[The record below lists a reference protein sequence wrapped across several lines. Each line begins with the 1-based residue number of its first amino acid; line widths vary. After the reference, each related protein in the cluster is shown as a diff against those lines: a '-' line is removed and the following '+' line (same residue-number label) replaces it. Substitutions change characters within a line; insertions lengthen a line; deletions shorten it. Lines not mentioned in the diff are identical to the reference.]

1 MNNSINH
8 MDWEPVV
15 LHGLKSLKKDVSNV
29 PKPQGIPYNSEHKRL
44 ISDDP
49 SMPAR
54 VTGSLAK
61 QIQTARIANGY
72 KTQRDLAFAIK
83 ERVEVI
89 AAYESGRAV
98 PDGVVLQK
106 LRRILKTKLSNNSK

>member
-1 MNNSINH
+1 MSNSINH

-15 LHGLKSLKKDVSNV
+15 LHGLKSLKKDTTSIK
-29 PKPQGIPYNSEHKRL
+29 PKHHGIPYSSEKQNL
-44 ISDDP
+44 SSDDP

-61 QIQTARIANGY
+61 QIQKARIANGY
-72 KTQRDLAFAIK
+72 KTQRDLAYAIK

-89 AAYESGRAV
+89 ASYESGRAI
-98 PDGVVLQK
+98 PDGNVLQK
-106 LRRILKTKLSNNSK
+106 LRRVLKTKLSNS